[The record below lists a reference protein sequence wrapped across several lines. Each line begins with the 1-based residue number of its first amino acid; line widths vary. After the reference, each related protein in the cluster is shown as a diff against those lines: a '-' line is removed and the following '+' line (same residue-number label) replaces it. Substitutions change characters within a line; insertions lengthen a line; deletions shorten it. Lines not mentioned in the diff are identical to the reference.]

1 MNGLEESLE
10 SFPPQTCSGLGR
22 PSALLHH
29 LFGFW
34 TYANEEECFRHCSI
48 LSWVDI
54 GGNVAPTRVGGKKSS
69 LEISFLKSFLVI
81 LKTKRKCRV
90 LGASIVTLRRQSLAR
105 LLAPSNQRHAFR
117 FWTHFAVEHSH
128 ISIETHPT

>member
-22 PSALLHH
+22 TSALLHH

-54 GGNVAPTRVGGKKSS
+54 GGNVALTRLGRKEIEFGDQFPETFSCYTEKKKKMPGFRC
-69 LEISFLKSFLVI
+69 LDCHVE
-81 LKTKRKCRV
+81 
-90 LGASIVTLRRQSLAR
+90 ASVTG
-105 LLAPSNQRHAFR
+105 
-117 FWTHFAVEHSH
+117 
-128 ISIETHPT
+128 